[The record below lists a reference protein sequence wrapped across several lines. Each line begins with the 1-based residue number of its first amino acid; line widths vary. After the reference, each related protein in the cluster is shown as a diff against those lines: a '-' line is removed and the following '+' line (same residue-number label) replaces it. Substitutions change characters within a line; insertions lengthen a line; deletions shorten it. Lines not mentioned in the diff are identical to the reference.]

1 MDIMNIMKV
10 SSSKFTLMSLI
21 AAVVVA
27 GGTGMVFQDAHA
39 AAITFTAN
47 HNSTTTTEI
56 IFSEPVNGTLR
67 LNDFVISPTG
77 DVRTGNLTIS
87 AITNGTAP
95 HAHMIVTSADPTAAT
110 SADYAAEYRGFMND
124 TQRLLITHSALP
136 TTAST
141 YIVNYTGGIH
151 MGSTTLAQ
159 LGANIHEAHI
169 SDDGQLNAE
178 GNPSL
183 ADSITAAFIAT
194 ATDSIPPT
202 AVSAKT
208 IGDSKI
214 AVTFSETVGVV
225 NSTIS
230 DFSIAGNNDAVIST
244 VVGNSTEKLILTLQ
258 NPIDFRDTFTL
269 TYSTNNWITDHV
281 VDAFNVRFDDGSWY
295 NATAKENGQETGSAS
310 GVGNKLGNFT
320 SLLIKNNYD
329 TTVDNCFDC
338 SAPTMSAIELSV
350 DSSSSPIQISDDD
363 SVTVGAE
370 IGDTITIFLT
380 LDDNKG
386 AATIPFVGMYTNFE
400 DGANFGNWFYTN
412 NFDGLEQMS
421 TSYYEWNIR
430 SDDVSFDLNNS
441 ITWDE
446 PQRSIDNLTGG
457 ATFAFTMTI
466 DDTMNSSQI
475 WIDVADA
482 SGNYA
487 KYQLPITLEVSGD
500 PSLTFASSE
509 HQKVTSFFNET
520 VLMAIIAAFDTSVD
534 NTPELSSALGIEE
547 GTLPLWTTELA
558 TWAAEDKIE
567 IADMV
572 VAVEYVINQ

>member
-1 MDIMNIMKV
+1 M
-10 SSSKFTLMSLI
+10 
-21 AAVVVA
+21 
-27 GGTGMVFQDAHA
+27 
-39 AAITFTAN
+39 
-47 HNSTTTTEI
+47 
-56 IFSEPVNGTLR
+56 
-67 LNDFVISPTG
+67 
-77 DVRTGNLTIS
+77 
-87 AITNGTAP
+87 
-95 HAHMIVTSADPTAAT
+95 
-110 SADYAAEYRGFMND
+110 
-124 TQRLLITHSALP
+124 
-136 TTAST
+136 
-141 YIVNYTGGIH
+141 
-151 MGSTTLAQ
+151 
-159 LGANIHEAHI
+159 
-169 SDDGQLNAE
+169 
-178 GNPSL
+178 
-183 ADSITAAFIAT
+183 
-194 ATDSIPPT
+194 
-202 AVSAKT
+202 
-208 IGDSKI
+208 
-214 AVTFSETVGVV
+214 
-225 NSTIS
+225 
-230 DFSIAGNNDAVIST
+230 
-244 VVGNSTEKLILTLQ
+244 
-258 NPIDFRDTFTL
+258 
-269 TYSTNNWITDHV
+269 
-281 VDAFNVRFDDGSWY
+281 RFDDGSWY

-412 NFDGLEQMS
+412 NIDGLNQMS